1 MKLSFRRK
9 SHESEPAQLP
19 DSQEIDASTP
29 EVEPSDEIATDEIK
43 RGIGA
48 LALSDNG
55 SFESTESGLLLPA
68 STTELTMEG
77 SNGDLLVTDRRRITL
92 ETVEENFKAEQERL
106 NSPLEKDEMLTAL
119 DTIRS
124 ELRVRIAEYK
134 GKDRQPKTDME
145 RDAAS
150 LYRVEQLLKGKKDSY
165 IVHVNEYGEEASPSK
180 LLGRVVDQYASLT
193 EANYGKD
200 DIVLNSTGGTVH
212 IPEDGIIH
220 CEGYNGSILY
230 EFARA
235 KQIYDKLETMPKQVR
250 ETVLE
255 TGAVDASWLYDE
267 PVIVERIPVAA

>member
-9 SHESEPAQLP
+9 SQESELANAPISYEADTPTAEAETVDEVVAEETKHQL
-19 DSQEIDASTP
+19 
-29 EVEPSDEIATDEIK
+29 
-43 RGIGA
+43 GA
-48 LALSDNG
+48 LALTERDGFS
-55 SFESTESGLLLPA
+55 STESGLLVPA
-68 STTELTMEG
+68 ESSKVSVEG
-77 SNGDLLVTDRRRITL
+77 SERDLLVTDRRRITL

-106 NSPLEKDEMLTAL
+106 NAPLEKDEMLTAL
-119 DTIRS
+119 DIIRD
-124 ELRVRIAEYK
+124 ELRARIAAYNGE
-134 GKDRQPKTDME
+134 DRQPKIDME

-150 LYRVEQLLKGKKDSY
+150 LYRVEQLLKGEKDSY
-165 IVHVNEYGEEASPSK
+165 VLHVSNYGEDVAAGE

-200 DIVLNSTGGTVH
+200 DVLLNSTGGTVR
-212 IPEDGIIH
+212 IPEDGVIH

-235 KQIYDKLETMPKQVR
+235 KQVCDKLETMPKQVR

-267 PVIVERIPVAA
+267 PVVVKRVPVAA